1 MKFIA
6 IALLSLLLING
17 RTSAADQWLLGDWGG
32 KRTQLFEEGY
42 NFNFT
47 YNGQIAT
54 NLDGGY
60 NQDRTLRYADSYSL
74 GATLDLERLL
84 GWENTVFRINSS
96 GYNGKSLTRDRIQ
109 DPRQPSVTSATQEI
123 YSSRQFWRLGSVW
136 ISKGSTD
143 NKWNAKIGRIG
154 EGEDFANPGCF
165 FQNGAMCGTL
175 IGNGINIWFN
185 APNAMWGARLRYS
198 PSESL
203 QYQYGI
209 YQHNPRHLRSSNAFN
224 LGVSGSEGAMHLMET
239 HWKTTITENALR
251 GNYWLG
257 AYYNTSEHDDFYWDI
272 NHEPQAITGDPFLRH
287 KNRHGIYFV
296 MNQQVTAVAG
306 SRERG
311 LVLLFN
317 VGINDNQVAMSDYQI
332 QAGFKYKGPFAVRP
346 KDDIGF
352 GFSRVNINDA
362 RADYQRLVNQINQ
375 VVDYYDPN
383 YSPVQHAEY
392 AIELHYTYIAS
403 PAVTLRPN
411 IQWLKDPGGVKE
423 IETAKVFGLT
433 MSVKF

>member
-1 MKFIA
+1 MKSTVV
-6 IALLSLLLING
+6 ALSSVLAVAVN
-17 RTSAADQWLLGDWGG
+17 AATEDQWLLGDWQG
-32 KRTQLFEEGY
+32 KRTELLNEGY

-47 YNGQIAT
+47 YNGQIAA

-60 NQDRTLRYADSYSL
+60 NQDRTMRYADSYTM
-74 GATLDLERLL
+74 GATFDLERIW
-84 GWENTVFRINSS
+84 GWDSAVFRINSN
-96 GYNGKSLTRDRIQ
+96 GYNGRSLTRDRIQ
-109 DPRQPSVTSATQEI
+109 DPRQPSVTSAAQEI
-123 YSSRQFWRLGSVW
+123 YSSRQFWRLGSLW
-136 ISKGSTD
+136 LSKGTRD
-143 NKWNAKIGRIG
+143 DKWNLKIGRIG

-198 PSESL
+198 PSDTL

-209 YQHNPRHLRSSNAFN
+209 FQHNPRHLRNSRAFDLN
-224 LGVSGSEGAMHLMET
+224 FSGSEGAMHLVEA
-239 HWKTTITENALR
+239 HWKTSITAQSLR

-257 AYYNTSEHDDFYWDI
+257 AYYNTSEHNDFYYDI
-272 NHEPQAITGDPFLRH
+272 NHEPQALTGEPFLRH
-287 KNRHGIYFV
+287 RNRHGVYFV
-296 MNQQVTAVAG
+296 MNQQVTAVNN
-306 SRERG
+306 SRDRG

-317 VGINDNQVAMSDYQI
+317 VGINDNQVAVSDYQI
-332 QAGFKYKGPFAVRP
+332 QAGFKYKGPIAIRP

-352 GFSRVNINDA
+352 GMSRVNINDS
-362 RADYQRLVNQINQ
+362 RADHQRLVNQVNG
-375 VVDYYDPN
+375 VVDYDHPN
-383 YSPVQHAEY
+383 YLPIQHAEY

-423 IETAKVFGLT
+423 IETATVAGLT
-433 MSVKF
+433 LSVKF